1 MNEKEF
7 YENLSDQLLSEIEK
21 EREGQAKLLSE
32 LNNNLKRLL
41 EAQEQRNA
49 ILSRMQ
55 SLEFGLA
62 ELIESFREW
71 SRERTRRHL
80 AGLRELLNQ
89 FVGQFQAQFKPLYNR
104 LGIQLPELKQITI
117 ESKRKDNSSRARMKR
132 RTKNAQRHRQLSL
145 SR

>member
-1 MNEKEF
+1 MNEREF

-21 EREGQAKLLSE
+21 EREDQAKLLSE

-41 EAQEQRNA
+41 EAQEQERNA

-62 ELIESFREW
+62 ELSRALESGAESGQEDILQDF
-71 SRERTRRHL
+71 
-80 AGLRELLNQ
+80 ANLLNQ

-117 ESKRKDNSSRARMKR
+117 ESKRKDNSSRARTFMS
-132 RTKNAQRHRQLSL
+132 SL
-145 SR
+145 KPR